1 MKTIHMLDEKDI
13 REEVE
18 HVLSEA
24 YEGKEWMEDGSI
36 RQDITDLKSNILD
49 IDNDVDGLRV
59 TIQELVI
66 VTNRHD
72 VKLLSL
78 SDKIDSA
85 VVCIKT
91 LNEMVE
97 MISKRVGLRD
107 ESE

>member
-59 TIQELVI
+59 TIQELVM
-66 VTNRHD
+66 VTNKHD
-72 VKLLSL
+72 VKLLAIATSL
-78 SDKIDSA
+78 DTINQMLKI
-85 VVCIKT
+85 
-91 LNEMVE
+91 L
-97 MISKRVGLRD
+97 SKRTGID
-107 ESE
+107 DDN

>member
-1 MKTIHMLDEKDI
+1 MAYIDIDKDI
-13 REEVE
+13 RYYTDRLEEK
-18 HVLSEA
+18 LDD
-24 YEGKEWMEDGSI
+24 K
-36 RQDITDLKSNILD
+36 QDEVNTLMD
-49 IDNDVDGLRV
+49 DVDGLRV
-59 TIQELVI
+59 TIQELVV

-78 SDKIDSA
+78 ADKIDSA

-97 MISKRVGLRD
+97 ILSKHVEIPD

>member
-1 MKTIHMLDEKDI
+1 MAYIDVDKDI
-13 REEVE
+13 RYYTDRLEER
-18 HVLSEA
+18 L
-24 YEGKEWMEDGSI
+24 EDK
-36 RQDITDLKSNILD
+36 QDEINTLTD
-49 IDNDVDGLRV
+49 DVDGLRV
-59 TIQELVI
+59 TIQELVV

-78 SDKIDSA
+78 ADKIDSA

-97 MISKRVGLRD
+97 MISKRVGLKD

>member
-1 MKTIHMLDEKDI
+1 MAYIDVDKDI
-13 REEVE
+13 RYFTDRLEERIDNRQEEVNA
-18 HVLSEA
+18 LMA
-24 YEGKEWMEDGSI
+24 
-36 RQDITDLKSNILD
+36 
-49 IDNDVDGLRV
+49 DVDGLRV
-59 TIQELVI
+59 TIQELVV

-78 SDKIDSA
+78 SDKIDST

-97 MISKRVGLRD
+97 MISKRVGLHD

>member
-1 MKTIHMLDEKDI
+1 MAYIDVDKDI
-13 REEVE
+13 RYYTDRLEEK
-18 HVLSEA
+18 LDD
-24 YEGKEWMEDGSI
+24 K
-36 RQDITDLKSNILD
+36 QDEINTLMD
-49 IDNDVDGLRV
+49 DVDGLRV
-59 TIQELVI
+59 TIQELVV

-78 SDKIDSA
+78 ADKIDST

-97 MISKRVGLRD
+97 MISKRVGLHD